1 MPEESRSDPRPDPVA
16 GSAPRPGGD
25 PRPDPRATIDAYIAA
40 LDGET
45 RRVALAEWGVTVD
58 AAGWPLHVG
67 VAIRDGLLRA
77 QAQVIEPGRINPHDL
92 LRWNRQIPFVRFGH
106 TRDGEVWIQ
115 GDLPLGAVTPA
126 ELDRFLGLLVLSA
139 TQARQA
145 AAAAPSAT
153 DPAAP
158 QTGG

>member
-1 MPEESRSDPRPDPVA
+1 MNESPQIARIVWARME
-16 GSAPRPGGD
+16 
-25 PRPDPRATIDAYIAA
+25 PDPRALIDAFVAS

-45 RRVALAEWGVTVD
+45 RRVGFAEWGVTVD

-77 QAQVIEPGRINPHDL
+77 QAHVIEPGRLDPHDL
-92 LRWNRQIPFVRFGH
+92 LRWNRQVPFLSFAH

-115 GDLPLGAVTPA
+115 GELPLSAVSAA

-139 TQARQA
+139 TQAREAAGPA
-145 AAAAPSAT
+145 AAS
-153 DPAAP
+153 
-158 QTGG
+158 G

>member
-1 MPEESRSDPRPDPVA
+1 MAADPRTVVA
-16 GSAPRPGGD
+16 D
-25 PRPDPRATIDAYIAA
+25 YVAA
-40 LDGET
+40 LEGDT
-45 RRVALAEWGVTVD
+45 RQVAFAEWGITVD

-67 VAIRDGLLRA
+67 VAIRDGVLRA
-77 QAQVIEPGRINPHDL
+77 QAQVVEADRIAPHDL

-115 GDLPLGAVTPA
+115 GDLPLAAVSPA

-145 AAAAPSAT
+145 APAPAG
-153 DPAAP
+153 P
-158 QTGG
+158 